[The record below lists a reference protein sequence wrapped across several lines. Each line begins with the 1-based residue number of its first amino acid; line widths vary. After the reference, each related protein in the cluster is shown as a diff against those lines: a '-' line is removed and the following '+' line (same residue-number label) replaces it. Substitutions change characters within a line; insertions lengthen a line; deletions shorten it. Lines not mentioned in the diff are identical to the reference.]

1 MKDLCIVVPT
11 YNRPASA
18 LRLLEAVW
26 KTSTQDTDLL
36 FVVDAED
43 KTLPLYPYDYT
54 VITKTRGMIPALN
67 HGAMVAVGRGYRNI
81 GFFGDDH
88 VPRTVGWDKH
98 YIDVLDSFGTGMVY
112 GNDLLQGENIPTQIA
127 MTANIVNRLGWMA
140 PPSFKHLWV
149 DNAWLAMGKGLDAI
163 KYLPETIIEHMHPAN
178 GKAEFDDDY
187 ARVNDPEVVKQDS
200 EAYAVWEQQDLPR
213 ILETLRGLM

>member
-18 LRLLEAVW
+18 ERLLDAMV
-26 KTSTQDTDLL
+26 DTCALGTDVI

-43 KTLPLYPYDYT
+43 PTLPQYPHELT
-54 VITKTRGMIPALN
+54 VVTKTRGMIPALN
-67 HGAMVAVGRGYRNI
+67 HGALVAVGRGYRNI

-88 VPRTVGWDKH
+88 LPRTHGWDRH
-98 YIDVLDSFGTGMVY
+98 YVEVLDEMGTGMVY
-112 GNDLLQGENIPTQIA
+112 GNDLLQGETIPTQIA

-149 DNAWLAMGKGLDAI
+149 DNAWLAMGKAIDRI

-178 GKAEFDDDY
+178 GKAEFDADY
-187 ARVNDPEVVKQDS
+187 ARVNDPEVVRIDS
-200 EAYAVWEQQDLPR
+200 EEYARWESQDLPGIVEQIR
-213 ILETLRGLM
+213 SLV